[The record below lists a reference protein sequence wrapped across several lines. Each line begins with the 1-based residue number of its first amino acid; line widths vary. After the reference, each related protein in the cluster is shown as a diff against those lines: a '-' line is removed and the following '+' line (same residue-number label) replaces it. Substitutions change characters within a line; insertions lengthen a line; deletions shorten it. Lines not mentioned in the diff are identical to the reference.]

1 MVASMTTKTM
11 TSSTQ
16 SFDTTA
22 YPHIKEQILYW
33 VNQFDICSFLDN
45 HQYQQKIPGMECLAA
60 AGAVSSISTSL
71 QEVDAHI
78 SYNKGWLFG
87 HLNYEWKA
95 TVPDSIGFR
104 PFFFYEPETVLQ
116 LKDRQLTIL
125 SFTKNPA
132 NIFQEIMA
140 INPSHVYPEQ
150 KISIQQRIDKNTYI
164 HDIEKIQ
171 SHIQRG
177 DCYELNYCME
187 FFADK
192 VACEGIHLYQ
202 SLSNISP
209 VPFACFYKQDN
220 AELICASPER
230 FLKKRDDQLLSQ
242 PIKGTIKRSLS
253 DPKADQLL
261 KETLRQSSKDK
272 SENVMVVDMVR
283 NDFSRLCKE
292 GTVEVEE
299 LFSVYS
305 FPQVHQMISSIRG
318 TLKKHIRFSDII
330 EATYPM
336 GSMTGAPKHK
346 VMQLIEAYEHT
357 PRGLFSGAVGYI
369 DPSGDFD
376 FNVVIRSLFY
386 NRQTQQ
392 LRYLVGSGITIYS
405 DPATEYEECLLK
417 AKALTKVLGH

>member
-1 MVASMTTKTM
+1 MTTKTM

-187 FFADK
+187 FF
-192 VACEGIHLYQ
+192 CG
-202 SLSNISP
+202 
-209 VPFACFYKQDN
+209 
-220 AELICASPER
+220 
-230 FLKKRDDQLLSQ
+230 
-242 PIKGTIKRSLS
+242 
-253 DPKADQLL
+253 
-261 KETLRQSSKDK
+261 
-272 SENVMVVDMVR
+272 
-283 NDFSRLCKE
+283 
-292 GTVEVEE
+292 
-299 LFSVYS
+299 
-305 FPQVHQMISSIRG
+305 
-318 TLKKHIRFSDII
+318 
-330 EATYPM
+330 
-336 GSMTGAPKHK
+336 
-346 VMQLIEAYEHT
+346 
-357 PRGLFSGAVGYI
+357 
-369 DPSGDFD
+369 
-376 FNVVIRSLFY
+376 
-386 NRQTQQ
+386 
-392 LRYLVGSGITIYS
+392 
-405 DPATEYEECLLK
+405 
-417 AKALTKVLGH
+417 